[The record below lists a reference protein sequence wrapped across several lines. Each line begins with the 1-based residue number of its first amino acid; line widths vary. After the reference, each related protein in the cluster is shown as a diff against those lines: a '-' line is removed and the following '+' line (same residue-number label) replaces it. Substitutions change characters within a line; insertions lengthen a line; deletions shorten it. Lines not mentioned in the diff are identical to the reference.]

1 MMIMGLALTGEDMAR
16 IAAAVTTL
24 SISMMNEATSI
35 DDLREAAELAKLG
48 NKLAKAMAEM
58 KNVSDKNEHGDTCE
72 S

>member
-1 MMIMGLALTGEDMAR
+1 MMIMGLALTSEDMAR

-24 SISMMNEATSI
+24 SISMMNEAKSI

-58 KNVSDKNEHGDTCE
+58 KNASDTNEHGDTCE